1 MKLLSTL
8 AVLAVASGALL
19 ERDDRQLRQILSR
32 APHLAN
38 SGTELHEIVDWLN
51 HRCDGCLSVHH
62 GCVAQVVA
70 ARASQ

>member
-51 HRCDGCLSVHH
+51 HRCDG
-62 GCVAQVVA
+62 
-70 ARASQ
+70 